1 MVSCVTREGI
11 RELQER
17 IHYAAVEAKDPDT
30 REYVIGMQVTN
41 LLTNSL

>member
-11 RELQER
+11 KELQEK

-30 REYVIGMQVTN
+30 REFVIGMQVTTAS
-41 LLTNSL
+41 LTL